1 MKDNTTRNR
10 AVKLIV
16 AVLGL
21 FVAMRIV
28 VYLAYWLADSAG
40 YINEGS
46 GLDSLLKG
54 LSSVNTLDILVQL
67 LIVTLVVVFYD
78 LGARALQSRR

>member
-28 VYLAYWLADSAG
+28 AYLAYWLADSAG